1 MLDTV
6 EMMVTYL
13 TMSCLMRTTARQPT
27 LIEHGNK
34 DEIMARD
41 CLPLNPVLVGRYL
54 SVNGIYC
61 SDQSTQYHSVHHS
74 QGLNMPD
81 RVHIYTETI
90 GNGESLVSLY
100 TMILQ
105 TFLSCF

>member
-34 DEIMARD
+34 DEIPARD
-41 CLPLNPVLVGRYL
+41 CLSLNPGLFGPYL

-61 SDQSTQYHSVHHS
+61 SNQSTQYHSVHHS
-74 QGLNMPD
+74 RGLKYARPWTLL
-81 RVHIYTETI
+81 HETI